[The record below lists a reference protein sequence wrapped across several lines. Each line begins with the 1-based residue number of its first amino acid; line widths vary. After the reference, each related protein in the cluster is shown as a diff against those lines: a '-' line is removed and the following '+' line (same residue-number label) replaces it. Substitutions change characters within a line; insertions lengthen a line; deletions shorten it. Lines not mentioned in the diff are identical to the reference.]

1 MTETE
6 KQLNINA
13 KFWQGKFQTA
23 RKQRNLLNQK
33 ISNLLIA
40 IEEGKITVFPED
52 DLTHDYIQ
60 DLEDVQKF
68 ITKEV
73 MDDKTDYTW
82 HLRDAYLAG
91 FEEGWERKEGGVSA
105 FGISD
110 ELANRYVGR

>member
-40 IEEGKITVFPED
+40 IEEG
-52 DLTHDYIQ
+52 
-60 DLEDVQKF
+60 
-68 ITKEV
+68 
-73 MDDKTDYTW
+73 
-82 HLRDAYLAG
+82 
-91 FEEGWERKEGGVSA
+91 WERKEGGVSS

>member
-1 MTETE
+1 MTELE
-6 KQLNINA
+6 KQLNINI

-23 RKQRNLLNQK
+23 RKQRNLLNEK
-33 ISNLLIA
+33 ISMLLRA
-40 IEEGKITVFPED
+40 VEEGRIKIYPED
-52 DLTHDYIQ
+52 DLTPDYIQ
-60 DLEDVQKF
+60 HLEDVQKL

-91 FEEGWERKEGGVSA
+91 FEEGWNRKEGGVSA